1 MSRSCRDTS
10 SLNLNVIKERMTES
24 EFQKGDDV
32 IRVANKEYPS
42 NSILDIRVERC

>member
-1 MSRSCRDTS
+1 
-10 SLNLNVIKERMTES
+10 MTES

-32 IRVANKEYPS
+32 IRVANKEEYPS